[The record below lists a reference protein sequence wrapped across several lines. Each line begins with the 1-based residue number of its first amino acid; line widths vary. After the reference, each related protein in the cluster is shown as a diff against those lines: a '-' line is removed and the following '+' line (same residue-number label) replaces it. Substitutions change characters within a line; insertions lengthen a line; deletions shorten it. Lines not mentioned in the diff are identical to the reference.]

1 MDWNSIVIDA
11 LSVTS
16 ILSIVGLIRFWN
28 QNKKLKNNEVTKD
41 DVETQKAEID
51 LANLYKEEMLKVIE
65 LLKES
70 QSENSGNQEKM
81 INKLDNLDTRLEK
94 MELKLSDVE
103 EYLNG
108 PYHQWLASKESK
120 TNLIIDNTSK

>member
-16 ILSIVGLIRFWN
+16 ILSIVGLIRFWK
-28 QNKKLKNNEVTKD
+28 QNKKLKNNEVKKD

-51 LANLYKEEMLKVIE
+51 LANLYKEEMLKVIQ

-81 INKLDNLDTRLEK
+81 IDKLDSLDTRLEK
-94 MELKLSDVE
+94 MEIKLSDVE

-108 PYHQWLASKESK
+108 PYHQWLASKEETK
-120 TNLIIDNTSK
+120 KLI